1 MSPEVRSVLF
11 ATIGGLGSVAGT
23 FLVLWREAFV
33 RRWSVATIAF
43 AAGAMATTAFT
54 HLSPEAIEASPSAAP
69 LWTLAGFA
77 LFFLLN
83 QVVKFHAC
91 GRGLTHLHP
100 IGTLALVGILVH
112 SFFDGVAIGAG
123 FGAGEGA
130 GRVVT
135 AAVFAHELPEGA
147 FTVAIRL
154 HTGMSRS
161 RAIAWALVHG
171 ALTPI
176 GALVA
181 IPVAHYVGP
190 DALPALLGF
199 SAGTFF
205 YVAASN
211 LVPEAHAETSRKN
224 ALAFLLGIGTIL
236 GLGSLAEHFGFGHH
250 HGGAHVHGGPEDSG
264 HGDHESDHAPDH
276 RPAQRDAPR

>member
-1 MSPEVRSVLF
+1 VTNSLVQTIVFS
-11 ATIGGLGSVAGT
+11 TIGGLGSVAGT
-23 FLVLWREAFV
+23 FLVLWKEALV
-33 RRWSVATIAF
+33 RRWSTAAISF

-54 HLSPEAIEASPSAAP
+54 HLSPEAIEASPTAAP

-77 LFFLLN
+77 VFFLLN

-123 FGAGEGA
+123 FSATESA

-147 FTVAIRL
+147 FTVAILL

-161 RAIAWALVHG
+161 RALFWALIHG

-176 GALVA
+176 GAITA
-181 IPVAHYVGP
+181 IPVSHWIG
-190 DALPALLGF
+190 DGALPALLGL

-205 YVAASN
+205 YVAAAN
-211 LVPEAHAETSRKN
+211 LVPEAHQETSKRN
-224 ALAFLLGIGTIL
+224 ALAFLVGIGAFL
-236 GLGSLAEHFGFGHH
+236 GVTALAHRMGLDHGHD
-250 HGGAHVHGGPEDSG
+250 HGHEAP
-264 HGDHESDHAPDH
+264 GDA
-276 RPAQRDAPR
+276 R

>member
-1 MSPEVRSVLF
+1 MTTSDFQTILF

-23 FLVLWREAFV
+23 FLVLWKEAFV
-33 RRWSVATIAF
+33 RRWSTASIAF

-54 HLSPEAIEASPSAAP
+54 HLSPEAIAASPTYAP
-69 LWTLAGFA
+69 LWTLAGFSA
-77 LFFLLN
+77 FFLLN

-123 FGAGEGA
+123 FSATESA

-147 FTVAIRL
+147 FTVAILL
-154 HTGMSRS
+154 HTGMSRA
-161 RAIAWALVHG
+161 RALFWALIHG

-176 GALVA
+176 GAIVA
-181 IPVAHYVGP
+181 IPVSHAMGAN
-190 DALPALLGF
+190 ALPALLGL

-211 LVPEAHAETSRKN
+211 LVPEAHQETSKKN
-224 ALAFLLGIGTIL
+224 ALAFLLGIGAIL
-236 GLGSLAEHFGFGHH
+236 GMTALARHFGLDHDHGHG
-250 HGGAHVHGGPEDSG
+250 HGGEAHE
-264 HGDHESDHAPDH
+264 HAADAI
-276 RPAQRDAPR
+276 PAAPLD

>member
-1 MSPEVRSVLF
+1 MTTSDLHSVLF
-11 ATIGGLGSVAGT
+11 AAIGGLGSVFGT
-23 FLVLWREAFV
+23 YLVLWNEAFV
-33 RRWSVATIAF
+33 RRWSTAAIAF

-54 HLSPEAIEASPSAAP
+54 HLSPEAIEASPALAP
-69 LWTLAGFA
+69 LWTLGGFA
-77 LFFLLN
+77 AFFLLN

-123 FGAGEGA
+123 FGATESA

-147 FTVAIRL
+147 FTVAILL
-154 HTGMSRS
+154 HTGMTRR
-161 RAIAWALVHG
+161 RALFWAVVHG

-181 IPVAHYVGP
+181 IPVAHAAG
-190 DALPALLGF
+190 DGALPALLGL

-205 YVAASN
+205 YVAAAN
-211 LVPEAHAETSRKN
+211 LVPEAHQETSRKN
-224 ALAFLLGIGTIL
+224 ALAFLLGIGAIL
-236 GLGSLAEHFGFGHH
+236 AVTSLAHRL
-250 HGGAHVHGGPEDSG
+250 GPEHG
-264 HGDHESDHAPDH
+264 HEHAAA
-276 RPAQRDAPR
+276 PAPVGEPAR

>member
-1 MSPEVRSVLF
+1 MRSPNRGHGAGARGARLHGVTTSDLHTIFF

-23 FLVLWREAFV
+23 FLVLWKEALV
-33 RRWSVATIAF
+33 RRWSTVAISF

-54 HLSPEAIEASPSAAP
+54 HLSPEAIAASPTSAP

-77 LFFLLN
+77 VFFLLN

-123 FGAGEGA
+123 FSATETA

-147 FTVAIRL
+147 FTVAILL
-154 HTGMSRS
+154 HTGMPRS
-161 RAIAWALVHG
+161 RALFWAMIHG

-176 GALVA
+176 GAIVA
-181 IPVAHYVGP
+181 IPVAHLIG
-190 DALPALLGF
+190 DGALPALLGL

-205 YVAASN
+205 YVAAAN
-211 LVPEAHAETSRKN
+211 LVPEAHQETSKRN
-224 ALAFLLGIGTIL
+224 AFAFLIGIGAILGVTALAHGM
-236 GLGSLAEHFGFGHH
+236 GLDQ
-250 HGGAHVHGGPEDSG
+250 AHEQGRSHVGEDG
-264 HGDHESDHAPDH
+264 
-276 RPAQRDAPR
+276 R